1 MKYSK
6 YFEDF
11 AVGDAFE
18 SDRTHRVTAEEIKSY
33 AAQWDPH
40 PFHLDEAQA
49 EKTVVGQLFAP
60 SMLTLSIATRLTHD
74 TRYFEISIVAG
85 LGIDDVRM
93 SKPVCVNDQ
102 LKVVLTIVD
111 KRESKSRPELGIMM
125 TKIEVINQ
133 NGEVALSYV
142 LSGLVS
148 RRPA

>member
-1 MKYSK
+1 MNYSK

-18 SDRTHRVTAEEIKSY
+18 SDRSYQVTAEEIKNY

-40 PFHLDEAQA
+40 PFHLDESYA

-60 SMLTLSIATRLTHD
+60 SMLTLAIGTRLTHH
-74 TRYFEISIVAG
+74 TGYFEISVVAG
-85 LGIDDVRM
+85 LGIDDLRM
-93 SKPVCVNDQ
+93 PKPVLANDE
-102 LKVVLTIVD
+102 LNVVLTIVD
-111 KRESKSRPELGIMM
+111 KRESKSRPGLGIMM

-133 NGEVALSYV
+133 HDEVVLSYV

-148 RRPA
+148 KKPL